1 MNRSGW
7 PAPGQSARY
16 PPPWRATDPPARQ
29 EVNGSA
35 WPPANPGAANPGA
48 ANPGAGQLP
57 GSPPGEPFA
66 PMGWG
71 IPAAAPRTGQPP
83 VRHRTAPSPRLWLMM
98 AAALL
103 GVAGLAV
110 SLVGVAAQVL
120 PRRFNGAEQQKIMSW
135 EVASRW
141 RTWPA
146 GKIFPASVSYQLP
159 WTLFGT
165 NSGLSLSARRIGI
178 APQSRCAAA
187 VDTALARVLD
197 RDGCEAVLR
206 ATYTDSTGSFVVTAA
221 VAVMHDSR
229 PAASSLPD
237 GHGLPPGVRA
247 VPFRSTLAA
256 RFGDHQ
262 RQISGAAG
270 SGPYLILY
278 TAGYADGRR
287 RDRVASN
294 PYASSEMKDLGTGL
308 AHSIGQALGAHPP
321 LPQCPG
327 APGC

>member
-1 MNRSGW
+1 M
-7 PAPGQSARY
+7 
-16 PPPWRATDPPARQ
+16 
-29 EVNGSA
+29 
-35 WPPANPGAANPGA
+35 
-48 ANPGAGQLP
+48 
-57 GSPPGEPFA
+57 
-66 PMGWG
+66 
-71 IPAAAPRTGQPP
+71 I
-83 VRHRTAPSPRLWLMM
+83 

-103 GVAGLAV
+103 GVAGLAA

-120 PRRFNGAEQQKIMSW
+120 PRRFNSAEQQKIMSW
-135 EVASRW
+135 EVAGRW

-146 GKIFPASVSYQLP
+146 GKIFPASVGYQLP

-165 NSGLSLSARRIGI
+165 NSGLTLSARRIGI
-178 APQSRCAAA
+178 APQARCAAA

-206 ATYTDSTGSFVVTAA
+206 ATYTDSTGSFVVTEG
-221 VAVMHDSR
+221 VAVMHDSA

-237 GHGLPPGVRA
+237 GHGLPAGVRA
-247 VPFRSTLAA
+247 VPFRGTLAA
-256 RFGDHQ
+256 RFGDRQ

-278 TAGYADGRR
+278 TAGYADGRQ

-308 AHSIGQALGAHPP
+308 AHSIGQALGARPP
-321 LPQCPG
+321 VPQCPG